1 MTRMK
6 YAKQTAPKLLPA
18 DPFHQKLTIELSFT
32 IMRGWALSDS
42 EQFTLTGLKDTYIFQ
57 LWQQRVFTELSKET
71 YLRLACVI
79 DVNRQ
84 LKLMGTAATSAV
96 RWLKSNNPAFQDQ
109 SPLHHMLSQ
118 GLEGIQDVSRVLC
131 QQAHYPLNTTQL
143 H

>member
-6 YAKQTAPKLLPA
+6 YAKHTTPKLLPA
-18 DPFHQKLTIELSFT
+18 DPFHQKLAIELSFT

-42 EQFTLTGLKDTYIFQ
+42 EQFTLTDLKDAYTFQ

-71 YLRLACVI
+71 YLRLACII

-84 LKLMGTAATSAV
+84 LKLLGATTTSAV
-96 RWLKSNNPAFQDQ
+96 RWLKSSNPAFQNQ
-109 SPLHHMLSQ
+109 SPLQHMLNR
-118 GLEGIQDVSRVLC
+118 GLQGIQDVSRALHK
-131 QQAHYPLNTTQL
+131 QAHHPLKTTHL